1 MKCTAVTLLS
11 LVALAAAQAGVES
24 DENTSPVSRVTKL
37 LADLRDKV
45 GADGKSEEHMYNKYA
60 CWCETSTTKKAND
73 ITNAETDLR
82 SLGQQILKLKGK
94 VGTLTAEIKDLS
106 EKIGENDE
114 EQGEATALRS
124 KRNGKFM
131 AMQAETKE
139 GLAALEKAINVLT
152 KGTKLLQT
160 DSAAQAMSA
169 VQSVL
174 DKIPSDANLDG
185 DHMTALTEFLQ
196 NGADAA
202 YAPQSATIQ
211 GILGD
216 MYDTF
221 AANLEDAT
229 MAEAKQNKNYEK
241 LSATLEQENIDLN
254 TVKSRKDE
262 EKANA
267 ESDLA
272 DTTATYDDT
281 TDQMKSDIK
290 FFDQTKSSCDTKHS
304 EWVVRQR
311 LRVDELKGIET
322 ALGFLSSDAARDLFA
337 KSIKPGV
344 EAASFLQIAT
354 DDSQAVSFKA
364 YNMLKAQ
371 ATKSKSFRLAA
382 LAVRVRTAKVGHFD
396 KVIKAIDLMMG
407 TLDEEGQADIAK
419 RNQCKDQYQKV
430 ALAMQDVDW
439 KIKNNVA
446 KIDKLESLIEMR
458 TKEKQETIEQINDTN
473 EYIKKITADRKEER
487 EEYLKARADDEA
499 AIVLL
504 NKAKEALTA
513 FGKKNG
519 IKSGPIQGAR
529 LMQVQA
535 EPKFKFSDKGNSKGQ
550 KKGITSLM
558 TSIIE
563 DLEDEVKNGR
573 KAEAQNTEDF
583 LGEMKTAGALKKEL
597 LTKKSN
603 LANIIAKRNSEKT
616 EEKKDMNTN
625 NKDRDSELA
634 YKAKITPDCD
644 WIQKHFHGRADARA
658 SEMSGLESAKE
669 FLAGKT
675 ALLQGKAMQEAPV
688 AEDKLASIAFLG
700 IH

>member
-1 MKCTAVTLLS
+1 MKCTAMMLLS

-24 DENTSPVSRVTKL
+24 TESTSPVSRVTKL

-60 CWCETSTTKKAND
+60 CWCETTTTKKAND
-73 ITNAETDLR
+73 ITKAETELR

-94 VGTLTAEIKDLS
+94 VATLTAEIKDLS

-114 EQGEATALRS
+114 EQGEATALRQ

-160 DSAAQAMSA
+160 DSAAQATSA

-174 DKIPSDANLDG
+174 DKIPSEATLDG
-185 DHMTALTEFLQ
+185 DHMSALTEFIQ
-196 NGADAA
+196 NGADAT

-290 FFDQTKSSCDTKHS
+290 FFDQTKNACDTKHS
-304 EWVVRQR
+304 EWVVRQK
-311 LRVDELKGIET
+311 LRAEELKGIET

-354 DDSQAVSFKA
+354 DDSQAVSLKA

-396 KVIKAIDLMMG
+396 KVIKAIDLMMA

-446 KIDKLESLIEMR
+446 KIDKLDSLIEMR
-458 TKEKQETIEQINDTN
+458 TKERQETIDQINDTN
-473 EYIKKITADRKEER
+473 DYIKKITADRKEER
-487 EEYLKARADDEA
+487 EEYLKARADDET
-499 AIVLL
+499 AIALL
-504 NKAKEALTA
+504 NKAKKALTA
-513 FGKKNG
+513 FDKKNG
-519 IKSGPIQGAR
+519 IKSGPIQGLR
-529 LMQVQA
+529 LMQG
-535 EPKFKFSDKGNSKGQ
+535 EPKFEFSDKGNSKGQ

-563 DLEDEVKNGR
+563 DLEDEVTNGR
-573 KAEAQNTEDF
+573 KAEAKNTEDF
-583 LGEMKTAGALKKEL
+583 LDEKKTAEALRKDL

-616 EEKKDMNTN
+616 EEKKDMNSN
-625 NKDRDSELA
+625 NKNRDSELA

-644 WIQKHFHGRADARA
+644 WIQKNFHGRAQARDT
-658 SEMSGLESAKE
+658 EMNGLVSAKE

-675 ALLQGKAMQEAPV
+675 AFLQGKAIEQESPV
-688 AEDKLASIAFLG
+688 VENKLASIAFLG